1 MQGFVQDV
9 LALEIDA
16 GILDPCQSTP
26 DPCDWVTSDATTSIT
41 PPLLWTGA
49 PCRQWRMSE
58 IFVGNIS
65 QAPFHHL
72 RGFCC

>member
-1 MQGFVQDV
+1 MRGFVQDA
-9 LALEIDA
+9 LALDRCAEFP
-16 GILDPCQSTP
+16 DPCQSTP
-26 DPCDWVTSDATTSIT
+26 YPCDWAASNATSSIT
-41 PPLLWTGA
+41 RPLLWTGA
-49 PCRQWRMSE
+49 PVDQWRMSE